1 MSRRGDAPTWY
12 SPGEVQSTVRRALSN
27 NVDLEE
33 IVSVLGERDLDNVRH
48 SRVEAIVENVSE
60 STEEASIKPHLS
72 QPPSTDA
79 EPREVRGRRLSADD
93 FEFFSNREAARV
105 LGLVLESF
113 DGNTLRMGPHQQV
126 ESDLVWNRQGGTI
139 ALRIVPTTEEAVDS
153 HQVDALLEGQTVPED
168 RRNPSKLAVV
178 TNGSF
183 TEQALN
189 HAESNEITCFDG
201 GHLEA
206 WLQRVLVPMTAVGT
220 VLEEGEDHDG
230 PILEL
235 VDIPSIP
242 TPRAT
247 VDPLEIDP
255 VFEVAMAEEEPRP
268 KGRLGRDDPL
278 KDTNP
283 ETGETGTL
291 YADPEEDGDYEAFDD
306 YLEGI

>member
-27 NVDLEE
+27 NVDLEK
-33 IVSVLGERDLDNVRH
+33 IVSVLGERELDNVQH
-48 SRVEAIVENVSE
+48 SRVEAIIENVSE
-60 STEEASIKPHLS
+60 NTEEASIKPHLS
-72 QPPSTDA
+72 QPPSTKA

-113 DGNTLRMGPHQQV
+113 DGNTLRMGPHDQV

-139 ALRIVPTTEEAVDS
+139 ALLIVPTTEEAVDS

-168 RRNPSKLAVV
+168 RRSPSELAVV

-183 TEQALN
+183 TDQALGY
-189 HAESNEITCFDG
+189 AETNDIRCYDG

-206 WLQRVLVPMTAVGT
+206 WLQRVLVPMDAVGT

-230 PILEL
+230 PILEI

-242 TPRAT
+242 APRAT
-247 VDPLEIDP
+247 IAPLEIEP
-255 VFEVAMAEEEPRP
+255 VFEVEMGEEEPGP

-278 KDTNP
+278 KGTDPDT
-283 ETGETGTL
+283 GQTGTL
-291 YADPEEDGDYEAFDD
+291 YADPEEDGEYGAFED
-306 YLEGI
+306 YLESI